1 MGNTVDTNM
10 LFTDALQNERGD
22 IFSDHLA
29 TSFRIWMEA
38 KDVMSEDVVTI
49 SVNENVVSAA
59 KLMAENNIS
68 CVVVVNNET
77 IVGILTETDLLRKV
91 AGQNKDYG
99 KIPISEIMS
108 SPVIDITPELPVLE
122 VSRIMNEKGIRRL
135 PVIDRNRLVGI
146 VTQTDMVRV
155 MTFYGMWKDVGEIMS
170 KNVAVMQKEGTVA
183 DAAQIMNDHD
193 FSCVVVLS
201 GSDVVG
207 ILTEKDMIK
216 KVIAVKKDPARTSAE
231 EVMSSPVIS
240 VPADHSAFSSS
251 RMMEHKHIRRLVVM
265 ENERLCGIVTQ
276 TDIFRAIKKKLQ
288 TDEDKNLKS
297 LDNSIHSIYT
307 IDTDGQITYVNQSFM
322 KLFDVVDCKE
332 FINKPF
338 LPEQFWVNPEDREQ
352 FSRELKSEKLEIK
365 ELTLKT
371 SKGNKIYVT
380 IFNIITRNIYGE
392 INGSQGIIY
401 DITPQKE
408 LVALRKTEEML
419 IQAKAKAE
427 AANAAK
433 SQFIAN
439 MSHEIRTPMNAII
452 GFSDFLADGE
462 MTKEQKEYINLIRES
477 GQNLLKVINDILDFS
492 KIEAD
497 KLDTEIIPCSLSRLL
512 NSIESMMRLKANEKG
527 LEFKVIKSD
536 TLFDQICTDP
546 TRLRQCLINLIGNAI
561 KFTERGHVYVKVLLE
576 TTGNNSNIRFD
587 VEDTG
592 IGISEDSYNKI
603 FEPFTQADG
612 STTRKFGGTGLGLTI
627 TKRLVELLGGKLNLT
642 SRVGTGSV
650 FSITIP
656 AGLDVTKQHLLE
668 TNNIDCYWEDGSSKV
683 EIKKFSG
690 KVLVVEDVKT
700 NQILMQL
707 LLGTMGLE
715 VTIAENGNE
724 AIQKAFAEEF
734 DLIFMD
740 ILMPYM
746 DGCEALKALRSEGM
760 VTPIIALTAN
770 AMTEDVKKCV
780 EAGFDDYL
788 VKPLDHFK
796 LMKIINKYLLSEVP
810 AQIETLNSAKI

>member
-1 MGNTVDTNM
+1 MGTTVDTEM
-10 LFTDALQNERGD
+10 LFTDALKNDRGD
-22 IFSDHLA
+22 IFSDHMA

-38 KDVMSEDVVTI
+38 KDVMSEEVVTI
-49 SVNENVVSAA
+49 SMNESVVSAA

-68 CVVVVNNET
+68 CIVVVNND
-77 IVGILTETDLLRKV
+77 IVAGILTETDLLRKV
-91 AGQNKDYG
+91 AGQNKDFD
-99 KIPISEIMS
+99 KVRISEIMS
-108 SPVIDITPELPVLE
+108 SPVIDIAPELPVLE
-122 VSRIMNEKGIRRL
+122 VSRILNENGIKRL
-135 PVIDRNRLVGI
+135 PVIDKNQLVGI
-146 VTQTDMVRV
+146 ITQTDMVRV

-170 KNVAVMQKEGTVA
+170 RDVAVIQKEGTVA
-183 DAAQIMNDHD
+183 DAAHIMNTRKC
-193 FSCVVVLS
+193 SCVVVLS
-201 GSDVVG
+201 GSDVAG
-207 ILTEKDMIK
+207 IITEKDMMK
-216 KVIAVKKDPARTSAE
+216 KVVAVKKDPTNTRAE
-231 EVMSSPVIS
+231 EVMSWPVIS
-240 VPADHSAFSSS
+240 IPADHSAFSSS
-251 RMMEHKHIRRLVVM
+251 RMMEQKRIRRMVVM

-288 TDEDKNLKS
+288 TDEEKNIKS

-307 IDTDGQITYVNQSFM
+307 LDTDGQITYVNQSFM

-332 FINKPF
+332 FINQLF
-338 LPEQFWVNPEDREQ
+338 LPERFWVNPEDREQ
-352 FSRELKSEKLEIK
+352 FLSELKSEKLELK

-380 IFNIITRNIYGE
+380 IFNIITRNVHGD

-408 LVALRKTEEML
+408 LLALRKTEEML

-427 AANAAK
+427 AANEAK

-452 GFSDFLADGE
+452 GFSDFLADE
-462 MTKEQKEYINLIRES
+462 KMTKEQKEYINLIRES
-477 GQNLLKVINDILDFS
+477 GQNLLRVINDILDFT

-497 KLDTEIIPCSLSRLL
+497 KLDIEIIACSLSHLL

-527 LEFKVIKSD
+527 LEFKVIKND
-536 TLFDQICTDP
+536 GLPDQICTDP
-546 TRLRQCLINLIGNAI
+546 TRLRQCLINLVGNAI
-561 KFTERGHVYVKVLLE
+561 KFTEKGHVYVRVSLE

-592 IGISEDSYNKI
+592 IGILEDSCNKI

-627 TKRLVELLGGKLNLT
+627 TKRLVGLLGGKLNLT
-642 SRVGTGSV
+642 SQVGTGSA
-650 FSITIP
+650 FSIAIP
-656 AGLDVTKQHLLE
+656 VGLDATKQQLLE
-668 TNNIDCYWEDGSSKV
+668 TNNIDCYWEDELNKV

-690 KVLVVEDVKT
+690 KALVAEDVKT
-700 NQILMQL
+700 NQILMKL
-707 LLGTMGLE
+707 LLGTMGIE

-724 AIQKAFAEEF
+724 VIQKALAEEF

-746 DGCEALKALRSEGM
+746 DGYEALKALRSEGV

-788 VKPLDHFK
+788 AKPLDHFK
-796 LMKIINKYLLSEVP
+796 LMKIINKYLLSEAP
-810 AQIETLNSAKI
+810 AQIETLNSSL